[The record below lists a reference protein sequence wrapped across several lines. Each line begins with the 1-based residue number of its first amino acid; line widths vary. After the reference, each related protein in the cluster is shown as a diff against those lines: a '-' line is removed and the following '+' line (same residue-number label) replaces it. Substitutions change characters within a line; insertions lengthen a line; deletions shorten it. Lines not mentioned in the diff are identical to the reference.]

1 MTTATAPFRPSLLRS
16 LAASLTLL
24 AFLACAPAG
33 AEISEL
39 VSNTEAPR
47 HPWLSKQIAQTGA
60 AAYFSNLKSGDTVQS
75 PFVAK
80 FGLSQWN
87 LAPAKFNIARTGHH
101 HLLIDKPLPIPP
113 DTPIPFSDN
122 YLHFGAGQMEAV
134 LKLPPGRHTLR
145 LLLANHEHVPFF
157 VYSPELVVNV
167 AEGKSG
173 LPELY
178 GKERKIELL
187 NLPANGVLTAPFKL
201 QFHASGLAVA
211 SSRSKQPSTGH
222 FVLKFIRTGKTETIA
237 FSNGATEDWFEPPPG
252 NYTLELSLVKNGNV
266 AEVVARTETNVQVV
280 ERNAP

>member
-1 MTTATAPFRPSLLRS
+1 MTTATAPFLSFPSRS
-16 LAASLTLL
+16 LAAALSLM
-24 AFLACAPAG
+24 AALACSPAT

-39 VSNTEAPR
+39 VANAEAPR

-145 LLLANHEHVPFF
+145 LLLANHEHVPFY

-167 AEGKSG
+167 AEGKSD

-222 FVLKFIRTGKTETIA
+222 FVLKFIRAGKTETIT
-237 FSNGATEDWFEPPPG
+237 FGNGATEDWFEPPPG
-252 NYTLELSLVKNGNV
+252 NYTLELSLVKNGNA
-266 AEVVARTETNVQVV
+266 AEVMARTDTNVQVV
-280 ERNAP
+280 ERTAP

>member
-1 MTTATAPFRPSLLRS
+1 MTTATAPSPTS
-16 LAASLTLL
+16 LARRLATALALTTALVAPPAS
-24 AFLACAPAG
+24 

-201 QFHASGLAVA
+201 QLHASGMAVA

-222 FVLKFIRTGKTETIA
+222 FVLKFIRPGKTETIA

-252 NYTLELSLVKNGNV
+252 NYTLELSLVKNGNTP
-266 AEVVARTETNVQVV
+266 EVMARTEASVQVV
-280 ERNAP
+280 ERSAP